1 MNWIDYQAMNKIPI
15 IIDCDPGHDD
25 ALMLMLAFGC
35 GMFDIRAVTVSAGNQ
50 TQAKTMNNALKIL
63 TLIGATDIPVYHGA
77 EKPLFRD
84 LVVADYAHG
93 ETGLDGP
100 SLPTHTMAAQPMH
113 AVEGMAAI
121 LAEAGSSITI
131 VPTGPLTNIATLL
144 LAYPHLKSKIERIS
158 LMGGGI
164 FRGNMTPLAEFNIYA
179 DPEAAAIVFKAGVPI
194 TMCGLDAT
202 HKALVF
208 QKDIE
213 LFRSLGNSA
222 GTAAAGMMDFFSIF
236 YRKNMPELDG
246 GAPLHDPCAIAWLMN
261 PGIFKTKSCYVDV
274 ETKGELTRGAT
285 VVDFYNVLN
294 REPNAVVA
302 YDIDRDEYINMLYN
316 AIKVLP

>member
-1 MNWIDYQAMNKIPI
+1 MTKIPV

-25 ALMLMLAFGC
+25 ALMLMLAHGS
-35 GMFDIRAVTVSAGNQ
+35 GHFDIKAVTISAGNQ
-50 TQAKTMNNALKIL
+50 TQAKTLQNALKVL
-63 TLIGATDIPVYHGA
+63 TLIGATGIPVYHGA
-77 EKPLFRD
+77 DKPLFRE
-84 LVVADYAHG
+84 LVIADYVHG

-100 SLPTHTMAAQPMH
+100 SLPAPVMQAQPIS
-113 AVEGMAAI
+113 AVEGIAAL
-121 LAEAGSSITI
+121 LAASETPITI
-131 VPTGPLTNIATLL
+131 VPTGPLTNIATFL

-194 TMCGLDAT
+194 TMCGLDVT

-213 LFRSLGNSA
+213 LLRALGNQT
-222 GTAAAGMMDFFSIF
+222 GKAAADLMDFFSIF
-236 YRKNMPELDG
+236 YRENRVELNG
-246 GAPLHDPCAIAWLMN
+246 GAALHDPCAIAWLIN

-285 VVDFYNVLN
+285 VVDFYNTLQM
-294 REPNAVVA
+294 EPNATVA
-302 YDIDRDEYINMLYN
+302 YDIDRDAFMDMLFN

>member
-1 MNWIDYQAMNKIPI
+1 MLKIPI

-25 ALMLMLAFGC
+25 ALMLMLAHGS
-35 GMFDIRAVTVSAGNQ
+35 GRFDIKAVTISAGNQ
-50 TQAKTMNNALKIL
+50 TQAKTLQNALKVL

-77 EKPLFRD
+77 DKPLFRE
-84 LVVADYAHG
+84 LVIADYVHG

-100 SLPTHTMAAQPMH
+100 SLPLPEMQAQPVS
-113 AVEGMAAI
+113 AVEGISALLSAS
-121 LAEAGSSITI
+121 ETPVTI
-131 VPTGPLTNIATLL
+131 VPTGPLTNIATFL
-144 LAYPHLKSKIERIS
+144 LAYPHLKHKIERIS

-194 TMCGLDAT
+194 TMCGLDVT

-213 LFRSLGNSA
+213 LLRALGNQT
-222 GTAAAGMMDFFSIF
+222 GKAAADLMDFFSIF
-236 YRKNMPELDG
+236 YRENRVELNG
-246 GAPLHDPCAIAWLMN
+246 GAALHDPCAIAWLLN
-261 PGIFKTKSCYVDV
+261 PGIFTTKSCYVDV

-285 VVDFYNVLN
+285 VVDFYNTLQM
-294 REPNAVVA
+294 EPNATVA
-302 YDIDRDEYINMLYN
+302 YDIDRDAFMDMLFN

>member
-1 MNWIDYQAMNKIPI
+1 MTKIPV

-25 ALMLMLAFGC
+25 ALMLMLAHGS
-35 GMFDIRAVTVSAGNQ
+35 GHFDIKAVTISAGNQ
-50 TQAKTMNNALKIL
+50 TQAKTLQNALKVL

-77 EKPLFRD
+77 DKPLFRE
-84 LVVADYAHG
+84 LVIADYVHG

-100 SLPTHTMAAQPMH
+100 ALPVPVMQAQPTS
-113 AVEGMAAI
+113 AVEGIAAI
-121 LAEAGSSITI
+121 LAASETPVTI
-131 VPTGPLTNIATLL
+131 VPTGPLTNIATFL

-194 TMCGLDAT
+194 TMCGLDVT

-213 LFRSLGNSA
+213 LLRALGNKT
-222 GTAAAGMMDFFSIF
+222 GKAAADLMDFFSIF
-236 YRKNMPELDG
+236 YRENRVELNG
-246 GAPLHDPCAIAWLMN
+246 GAALHDPCAIAWLIN

-285 VVDFYNVLN
+285 VVDFYNTLQM
-294 REPNAVVA
+294 EPNATVA
-302 YDIDRDEYINMLYN
+302 YDIDRDAFMDLLFN